1 MVERIKKR
9 VTLEAALRSAVKRGE
24 FDVYYQPII
33 DLRLLRVA
41 GLEALVRWVHPGE
54 GPISPEHF
62 IEVAEES
69 GLIVPI
75 GGFVLRHV
83 MQDLSGWRAAG
94 LPLVPVSL
102 NISPVQLK
110 QGDLANVISKLLSA
124 NGFGPEAI
132 ELELTERAMF
142 VASGA
147 RDGKGRDTIADLRS
161 SGIRIALDDFGTGYS
176 SLSYLKQW
184 RVDKLKIDRSFIR
197 DVDTDPDDFAIV
209 SAIFAIARQLRIEV
223 VAEGV
228 ESHQQVQKLR
238 ALGCRLGQG
247 YLYAR
252 PQPAEECTQLL
263 RSSAAGAAD
272 DADPLRNMIDDTGR
286 FAIPSLFK
294 EA

>member
-1 MVERIKKR
+1 V
-9 VTLEAALRSAVKRGE
+9 
-24 FDVYYQPII
+24 D
-33 DLRLLRVA
+33 
-41 GLEALVRWVHPGE
+41 
-54 GPISPEHF
+54 ISP
-62 IEVAEES
+62 AQ
-69 GLIVPI
+69 
-75 GGFVLRHV
+75 LR
-83 MQDLSGWRAAG
+83 
-94 LPLVPVSL
+94 
-102 NISPVQLK
+102 

-124 NGFGPEAI
+124 NGFGPDAI

-147 RDGKGRDTIADLRS
+147 RDRKGRDTIAELRD

-184 RVDKLKIDRSFIR
+184 RVDKLKIDRSFIC

-209 SAIFAIARQLRIEV
+209 SAIFAIARQLRIDV
-223 VAEGV
+223 VAEGL
-228 ESHQQVQKLR
+228 ESHQQVQRLR

-263 RSSAAGAAD
+263 RSGAAGPAGE
-272 DADPLRNMIDDTGR
+272 ADPLRTLIDDTGR
-286 FAIPSLFK
+286 FAIPALFK